1 MRTET
6 VNPKLGNFIE
16 SLRDV
21 GYTFEIAVADV
32 LDNSIAAGAKNVKIS
47 ALAQPEPSFAM
58 LDDGF
63 GLNESELV
71 EAMRLATRNPMEAR
85 DKDDLG
91 RFGLG
96 LKTAS
101 FSQCQSLIV
110 VSLKDGVVSARQW
123 DLRLLAER
131 NEWLLVTPEIAEM
144 ELLPLVSD
152 LKEQKSGTLVVW
164 KTLDRYTSDTFG
176 KEIDRLRKH
185 VSLVFHR
192 FIEGLTPKKRL
203 RIEINGNAVQPFNP
217 FNPDHKATQ
226 ESPKETI
233 RFSGYKIEV
242 QPFVLPHHSKISQQ
256 EYERFATE
264 DGYTRSQGF
273 YLYRANRLLIYGTW
287 FGLHRAV
294 DAHKLVRIRIDIPNN
309 QDRLWGID
317 IKKSTATPISHIRK
331 DLIRIIQQV
340 TDRGA
345 RTFLGRGKRIS
356 DKNII
361 RFWQLMSANSGK
373 TRFVLNPEHPLYQ
386 KLLSALDDSSFL
398 EAYLRG
404 IEAYLPLETIQ
415 AQLQQSPHDLDQKSA
430 FSEEEIEKL
439 TKKLKNSQIPD
450 EFVQQFLKTEIY
462 KSRQE
467 LLIGN
472 G

>member
-47 ALAQPEPSFAM
+47 ALVKPEPSFAI
-58 LDDGF
+58 LDDGVGMN
-63 GLNESELV
+63 GLELV
-71 EAMRLATRNPMEAR
+71 EAMRLATRNPNDPR
-85 DKDDLG
+85 HKDDLG

-101 FSQCQSLIV
+101 FSQCQNLTV
-110 VSLKDGVVSARQW
+110 VSLKDGKISARQW
-123 DLRLLAER
+123 DLKLLAKR
-131 NEWLLVTPEIAEM
+131 DEWLLVTPDSADIEM
-144 ELLPLVSD
+144 LPLITD
-152 LKEQKSGTLVVW
+152 LKGQKSGTLVVW
-164 KTLDRYTSDTFG
+164 RILDRYTSDNFG
-176 KEIDRLRKH
+176 KEIDRLRSH
-185 VSLVFHR
+185 ISLVFHR
-192 FIEGLTPKKRL
+192 FIEGVTLKRRL
-203 RIEINGNAVQPFNP
+203 RIEINGAVIEPFNP

-226 ESPKETI
+226 ESPEEII
-233 RFSGYKIEV
+233 RFNRYKIGV
-242 QPFVLPHHSKISQQ
+242 QPFILPHHSKISQQ
-256 EYERFATE
+256 QYEHFATE

-317 IKKSTATPISHIRK
+317 IKKSTATPIPHIRK
-331 DLIRIIQQV
+331 DLKRIIQQV

-345 RTFLGRGKRIS
+345 KTYSSRGKKIS
-356 DKNII
+356 DKNVI
-361 RFWQLMSANSGK
+361 RFWQLMTTHSGNA
-373 TRFVLNPEHPLYQ
+373 RFVLNQDHPLYQ
-386 KLLSALDDSSFL
+386 ELLTVQDDSSFL
-398 EAYLRG
+398 IAYLRG

-415 AQLQQSPHDLDQKSA
+415 AQLQQSPHDLDQRSA
-430 FSEEEIEKL
+430 FSEDDIEKL
-439 TKKLKNSQIPD
+439 TQKLKNSQLPE
-450 EFVQQFLKTEIY
+450 EFIQQFLITEIY
-462 KSRQE
+462 KSREE
-467 LLIGN
+467 LLLGN
-472 G
+472 D